1 MRSRKKSKSIWKQM
15 KMNTQQP
22 KTMGHREGSPDREV
36 HSNAGPPKEDR
47 KFSHKQP
54 NLTSTR
60 TRVTK
65 TNKHHR
71 K

>member
-1 MRSRKKSKSIWKQM
+1 M

-22 KTMGHREGSPDREV
+22 KTMGHREVSPDREV

-54 NLTSTR
+54 NSISTR
-60 TRVTK
+60 TKGTT
-65 TNKHHR
+65 TNKAQNE
-71 K
+71 